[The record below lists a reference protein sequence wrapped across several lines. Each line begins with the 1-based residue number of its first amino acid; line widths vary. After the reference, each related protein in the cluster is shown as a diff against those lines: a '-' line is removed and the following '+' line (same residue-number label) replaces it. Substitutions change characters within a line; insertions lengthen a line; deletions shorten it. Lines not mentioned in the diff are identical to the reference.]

1 MVFIRYKRFG
11 KQEYAYEVKAIW
23 DSIKKKPIQKTKYLG
38 IVKDKDKKI
47 FEKKDINKQE
57 KFILDFGD
65 SFVVKNC
72 LESSGF
78 IPFLKNIFKETSD
91 SLMALL
97 TYKLCHGSAMTY
109 ANKWL
114 DGNYSKFQYPKANI
128 ISQRISELFKEL
140 GDESLQRRFFRE
152 YIQNYAKSKSGIII
166 DVTSLPNQIHIPLS
180 AWGLRGEEIDKQI
193 RFLLVVDKDS
203 HLPLFFR
210 ILPGNIVDVSALENT
225 LEELKKYDVKN
236 NFVCVDAGFF
246 SENNILDFYNREINF
261 LTRLPSSRIIYKQ
274 LIQDEIPKIESTKNI
289 VRYGKRGLFIKQK
302 EIELFGKK
310 AYAHMV
316 LDPQRKGRETSR
328 LILETIDEKTLHEEN
343 ELDYLLMNK
352 GVMILVSSSEIS
364 KEEVVKIYYLRQTA
378 ENLFGFSKDD
388 LGIMPLRVHSEEAL
402 RGFLFVQFLTLIAF
416 VHIRNK
422 LKMDFTV
429 EEALLIMRN
438 LKCKVYDNEMIIC
451 ELTRAQKDISEKL
464 NILVPK
470 KLGI

>member
-1 MVFIRYKRFG
+1 MTFIRYKRFG
-11 KQEYAYEVKAIW
+11 RQEYAYEVKAFW
-23 DSIKKKPIQKTKYLG
+23 DPVNKKSMQKSKYLG
-38 IVKDKDKKI
+38 VVKDKDKKI
-47 FEKKDINKQE
+47 FEKKELKKQE

-72 LESSGF
+72 LESIGF
-78 IPFLKNIFKETSD
+78 TSFLKQVFNKNLD

-97 TYKLCHGSAMTY
+97 TYKLCYGSAMTY
-109 ANKWL
+109 ANSWL

-128 ISQRISELFKEL
+128 SSQRISDLFKEL
-140 GDESLQRRFFRE
+140 GEESLQRKFFKE
-152 YIQNYAKSKSGIII
+152 YIQHYVKSKNGIII

-180 AWGLRGEEIDKQI
+180 AWGLHGEEIDKQI

-225 LEELKKYDVKN
+225 LEELKKYDVKS
-236 NFVCVDAGFF
+236 NFVCMDAGFF
-246 SENNILDFYNREINF
+246 SENNILDFYAREINF

-274 LIQDEIPKIESTKNI
+274 LIEEEIPKIESATNI
-289 VRYGKRGLFIKQK
+289 VKYGKRGLFIKQK
-302 EIELFGKK
+302 EIDLFGKK
-310 AYAHMV
+310 AYAHIV
-316 LDPQRKGRETSR
+316 LDPQRKGRETSKI
-328 LILETIDEKTLHEEN
+328 ILETIDEKDLHEEQ
-343 ELDYLLMNK
+343 ELNYLLMNK
-352 GVMILVSSSEIS
+352 GVMILVSSFEIT

-388 LGIMPLRVHSEEAL
+388 LGIIPLRVHSEQAL
-402 RGFLFVQFLTLIAF
+402 RGFLFIQFLTLIAF
-416 VHIRNK
+416 VHIRNQ
-422 LKMDFTV
+422 LKTEYTV

-438 LKCKVYDNEMIIC
+438 LKCKIYDNEIIIS
-451 ELTRAQKDISEKL
+451 EQTRAQKNIAEKL